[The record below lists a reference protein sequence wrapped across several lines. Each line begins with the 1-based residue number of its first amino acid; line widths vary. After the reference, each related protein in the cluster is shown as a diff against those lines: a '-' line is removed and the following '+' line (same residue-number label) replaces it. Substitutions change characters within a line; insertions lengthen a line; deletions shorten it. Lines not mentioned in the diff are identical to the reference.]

1 MDAYLYKYISAAV
14 GRSQALAYVGA
25 NTGQELSDC
34 KQLADQVYAFEP
46 ITVPEV
52 WAPLMAQADS
62 KTHIFDVALSDQ
74 EGTHLIYPASNN
86 YASSS
91 LLKPEFVE
99 TEFPHLQFGS
109 PIPVRTRRFDSYD
122 FADSVDVVIIDVQ
135 GAELQVLQ
143 GISNYSNIK
152 LVILEYTVCPRQ
164 HTLYT
169 GFGTFDQIYRKLY
182 ENGLEFCE
190 TYGTHFTPVTKV
202 VHSNAIF
209 MRF

>member
-14 GRSQALAYVGA
+14 GRSKALAYVGA
-25 NTGQELSDC
+25 NTGQELPDC
-34 KQLADQVYAFEP
+34 KLLANQIYAFEP

-99 TEFPHLQFGS
+99 TEFSFCNLQFGS

-122 FADSVDVVIIDVQ
+122 FADSVDVIIIDVQ

-152 LVILEYTVCPRQ
+152 LVILEYTVCPI
-164 HTLYT
+164 HYILVLVPL
-169 GFGTFDQIYRKLY
+169 IKSI
-182 ENGLEFCE
+182 EN
-190 TYGTHFTPVTKV
+190 
-202 VHSNAIF
+202 F
-209 MRF
+209 MKMV